1 MKRHNVFQMVPITA
15 AMIALLGVC
24 AGCEKNKAADDQSGS
39 QARTHA
45 HNLQFV
51 KCSSHNGEG
60 PNVTIEVAA
69 RPPLLKADDRIIFV
83 CPGEMIS
90 WHTSSP
96 NTTIEIHLQDATLFS
111 THDTDLQSTAGPS
124 GGATT
129 AKQVVDTAASDL
141 SHRYKIKVTKGSD
154 VFELDPHIIPV
165 GN

>member
-1 MKRHNVFQMVPITA
+1 MKRHTVFQLIPMTV
-15 AMIALLGVC
+15 AMIALLGVS

-45 HNLQFV
+45 HNLQLV
-51 KCSSHNGEG
+51 KCSSQNGEG

-69 RPPLLKADDRIIFV
+69 TPPLLKADDRIIFV
-83 CPGEMIS
+83 CPHEMIS

-96 NTTIEIHLQDATLFS
+96 NTTIEIRLQDATLFS

-129 AKQVVDTAASDL
+129 PKEVIDTAASDL
-141 SHRYKIKVTKGSD
+141 SHRYRVRVTKGSD
-154 VFELDPHIIPV
+154 VFEMDPHIIPV